1 MEHERVVRIRAV
13 TDTNQNL
20 VRRCRR
26 AHEKLNL
33 RELLDLRTA
42 NMNASSC
49 FQAVSDTFFDI
60 FSTVKTLWTSQAFLN
75 LQGFGAAN
83 RVLTEAYMRDD
94 SHPEP
99 IGQLGRRIG
108 SRRMNPD
115 LEFIPADGTAALGLV
130 QRRF

>member
-1 MEHERVVRIRAV
+1 
-13 TDTNQNL
+13 
-20 VRRCRR
+20 
-26 AHEKLNL
+26 
-33 RELLDLRTA
+33 
-42 NMNASSC
+42 MNASSC

-75 LQGFGAAN
+75 LQRFGAAN

-108 SRRMNPD
+108 SPRMSPD
-115 LEFIPADGTAALGLV
+115 LEFIPADGTAAFGLV

>member
-20 VRRCRR
+20 TRRCRR
-26 AHEKLNL
+26 AHEKPNL

-42 NMNASSC
+42 DVNVSSC
-49 FQAVSDTFFDI
+49 FQAVSDTFFDT
-60 FSTVKTLWTSQAFLN
+60 FSTVKTLWTSQTFLN

-94 SHPEP
+94 SHPGA
-99 IGQLGRRIG
+99 IGQLGRRIA
-108 SRRMNPD
+108 SQPLNPD
-115 LEFIPADGTAALGLV
+115 LEFIPADGTAAFGLV